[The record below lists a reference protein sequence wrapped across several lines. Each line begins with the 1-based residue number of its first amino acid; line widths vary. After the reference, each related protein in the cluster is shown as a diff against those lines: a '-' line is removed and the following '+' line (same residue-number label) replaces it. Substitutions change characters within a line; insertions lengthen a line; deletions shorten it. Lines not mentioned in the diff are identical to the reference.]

1 MFLSNRLNKSY
12 GLLIMKSISTKS
24 IITAMS
30 LTALSFGAS
39 AVMADAEQQALT
51 KEAQGLV
58 KQFGGQL
65 KPELK
70 KAMKAGGPVA
80 AVEVCQQKAPA
91 IAVAIAKESGWNIT
105 RVSLKARGANAT
117 PDSWEKQ
124 ALENF
129 DSLRLDGHDVKA
141 MQYSAMV
148 KTAQGSEF
156 RYIKP
161 IQTGGVCLQCHG
173 EQVAEPVKQA
183 IARYYP
189 NDKATG
195 YKQGEIR
202 GAFSFSKVIK

>member
-1 MFLSNRLNKSY
+1 
-12 GLLIMKSISTKS
+12 MKFISTKFFS
-24 IITAMS
+24 TKAIITAAS
-30 LTALSFGAS
+30 LTAVSFSAS
-39 AVMADAEQQALT
+39 AVMADSHQQALT

-70 KAMKAGGPVA
+70 KAMKSGGPVA

-91 IAVAIAKESGWNIT
+91 IAAAIAKESGWNIT
-105 RVSLKARGANAT
+105 RVSLKPRGANAA

-124 ALENF
+124 ALEKF
-129 DSLRLDGHDVKA
+129 DSQRLAGDDVKK
-141 MQYSAMV
+141 MQYAEMIATS
-148 KTAQGSEF
+148 QGSEF

-161 IQTGGVCLQCHG
+161 IQTGGICLQCHG
-173 EQVAEPVKQA
+173 EQVAEPIKQA
-183 IARYYP
+183 LAKYYP

-202 GAFSFSKVIK
+202 GAFSFTKVIK